1 MEICHGE
8 REQAKDLGCGACG
21 GSRRALESCGYLGNA
36 PEGGKR
42 ISHVNTC
49 RLGILGKGHSKC
61 KGPEVGTRLF
71 EGSKRGR
78 EEVREVQGTRLADQA
93 RDL

>member
-1 MEICHGE
+1 MPWRKRTSKGFGMWCVWGVKEGL
-8 REQAKDLGCGACG
+8 RELWIFGQ
-21 GSRRALESCGYLGNA
+21 R